1 MRNVRGCFFLFLVFN
16 PWTFAALSIRN
27 IVWLGITK
35 RTLNVIRKFLFYHV
49 FNRSVKKGKYRKS
62 KNNFISHSFKILKL
76 MLWVALSLVHFTQF
90 SKEMK
95 ILSFASGRN
104 ILFLM
109 ILHFRRKRIK
119 KMLLQSLIWCLT
131 LTLYGSIC
139 SVVPIMYSRKR
150 QLESWPR
157 YTSANYQYTCVD
169 SKSAC
174 FSGNYTQC

>member
-1 MRNVRGCFFLFLVFN
+1 M
-16 PWTFAALSIRN
+16 
-27 IVWLGITK
+27 WLGITK

-49 FNRSVKKGKYRKS
+49 FNRSIKKGKYRKS

-131 LTLYGSIC
+131 LTHLWIHLLCRTNHVFSKTTIG
-139 SVVPIMYSRKR
+139 IMTQIHFS
-150 QLESWPR
+150 QLPVHLCWFQVR
-157 YTSANYQYTCVD
+157 LFQW
-169 SKSAC
+169 
-174 FSGNYTQC
+174 